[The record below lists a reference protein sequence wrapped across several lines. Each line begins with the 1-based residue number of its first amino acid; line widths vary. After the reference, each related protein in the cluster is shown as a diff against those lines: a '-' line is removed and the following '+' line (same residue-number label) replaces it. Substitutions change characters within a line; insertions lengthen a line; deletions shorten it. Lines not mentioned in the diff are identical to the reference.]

1 MSMRGAMGLL
11 ALCRGYQVEPL
22 AEGDCSTGRES
33 RVRGHEGVSM
43 RGAMGLL
50 ALCRECV
57 S

>member
-1 MSMRGAMGLL
+1 MRGAMGLL